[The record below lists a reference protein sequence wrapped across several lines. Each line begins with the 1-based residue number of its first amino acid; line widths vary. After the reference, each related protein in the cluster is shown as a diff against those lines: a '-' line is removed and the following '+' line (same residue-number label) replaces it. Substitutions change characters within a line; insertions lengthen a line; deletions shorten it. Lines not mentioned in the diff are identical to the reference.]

1 MAGRGYFISFE
12 GCEGSGKS
20 TQAGLL
26 ANRLRSMGKTV
37 VLTREPGGTI
47 IGDHIRKILQYNK
60 SSHNMTAECELLLFA
75 ASRAQHLREIIR
87 PGLERG
93 EIVICDRFLDSTRAY
108 QGYGRKLSLELIAK
122 VHQLAVGN
130 CLPDLTLLIDVKPKT
145 GLERTRGRELF
156 DRMENQALEFY
167 DRAREGYLALARM
180 EPKRIVVIRGERAIN
195 EIQSE
200 IWKIVASGLSL

>member
-130 CLPDLTLLIDVKPKT
+130 CLPDLTLLIDVNPKT